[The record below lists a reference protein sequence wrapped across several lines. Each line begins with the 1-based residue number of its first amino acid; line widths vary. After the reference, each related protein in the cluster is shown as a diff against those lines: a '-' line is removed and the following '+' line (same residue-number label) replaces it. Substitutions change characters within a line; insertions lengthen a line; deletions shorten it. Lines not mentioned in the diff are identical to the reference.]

1 MLGNF
6 VLDKKSLS
14 KLSTCGLSQESMKAQ
29 LKNEDIDF
37 TLELWRAQGLDILK
51 YNSLYFY
58 ATKFLTLEDTIFC
71 IVDVETNG
79 SKTDKHQIIEIGA
92 VKILNGE
99 IIDSFESL
107 VYCEEINTH
116 ITQITGISVED
127 TKDAPPLKYVMQ
139 EFKLFLGES
148 VFVAHDIKFDFKFVS
163 SMMEKTGLSP
173 LLNRHLCTINLSERT
188 IESYRYGLSYLNELL
203 GLYKEATH
211 HRALSDAMTT
221 AKLFLKSL
229 TFIGTD
235 VKTVEDLISFSKNER
250 RLKRPKFD
258 PLLACAEE
266 NKE

>member
-1 MLGNF
+1 MLNDF
-6 VLDKKSLS
+6 ILDKKCLS
-14 KLSTCGLSQESMKAQ
+14 KLSSCGLSTETIKAQ

-37 TLELWRAQGLDILK
+37 SLELWRAQGLDIIK
-51 YNSLYFY
+51 YNALYYY
-58 ATKFLTLEDTIFC
+58 ATKFLPLKDTVFC

-99 IIDSFESL
+99 IIDTFESL
-107 VYCEEINTH
+107 VHCEEINKH

-127 TKDAPPLKYVMQ
+127 TKNAPSLKHVMQ
-139 EFKLFLGES
+139 EFKVFLGDS

-173 LLNRHLCTINLSERT
+173 ILNRHLCTINLAERT

-203 GLYKEATH
+203 DLYQDATH
-211 HRALSDAMTT
+211 HRALSDAMTAT
-221 AKLFLKSL
+221 KLFLKSL
-229 TFIGTD
+229 SLVGGNIKNT
-235 VKTVEDLISFSKNER
+235 EELISFSKNER

-258 PLLACAEE
+258 PLLAIAQENEE
-266 NKE
+266 